1 MKVFTRIEYE
11 DCSYIKRIPVA
22 EPSFGENERRYLNEC
37 LSSGWISSQGLFVE
51 RFERELAEKLGV
63 PEAVAVSSGTAALHL
78 AVAALGIGPGDE
90 VIVPDLTFAATINSV
105 LHCGATPVLVD
116 VDVDSWTM
124 LPSEVESAITART
137 RAVLP
142 VHLYGQ
148 MAAMDELIAL
158 ARRHNLLIIEDA
170 AQALGSR
177 LGEQLAGTIGDAGAF
192 SMFANKLIS
201 TGEGGMII
209 FRDAAAAARARV
221 LRDHGMTPGRR
232 YWHDTVGFNYRLTN
246 LQAAIG
252 VAQLERFDYLLARK
266 RKIANAYHRRLADID
281 GLILP
286 ARLPRR
292 FNSYWQ
298 YSLII
303 DGDRQGIHRD
313 EVAARLDQANIETRP
328 LFYPLHIMPPYRNYA
343 RGRRFPNTEWLSS
356 RGLSLPSS
364 ARLRWDEIDFICGV
378 LRCIFTKV
386 RFPTSS
392 NSEVAPMVAKRA
404 HA

>member
-246 LQAAIG
+246 L
-252 VAQLERFDYLLARK
+252 
-266 RKIANAYHRRLADID
+266 
-281 GLILP
+281 
-286 ARLPRR
+286 
-292 FNSYWQ
+292 
-298 YSLII
+298 
-303 DGDRQGIHRD
+303 
-313 EVAARLDQANIETRP
+313 
-328 LFYPLHIMPPYRNYA
+328 
-343 RGRRFPNTEWLSS
+343 
-356 RGLSLPSS
+356 
-364 ARLRWDEIDFICGV
+364 
-378 LRCIFTKV
+378 
-386 RFPTSS
+386 
-392 NSEVAPMVAKRA
+392 
-404 HA
+404 